1 MVGGSAALQD
11 RAGFRAQGGS
21 GGGGGST
28 ILTGGVGLPFM
39 SEVGGGPRNE
49 RWIMLAPRCGTTR
62 GNRQDGPSGSP
73 ACSACAV
80 TAALQRSAVAD
91 RSPLRRDD
99 GDNAADHGKGD
110 CGKHDDEDHYPVN
123 GRVALLLIDLDHF
136 PLGGQRAMPCSAGL
150 LPPCAVRHSAF
161 PLLQVPKPSASWLPC
176 CRFARKRPSGQ
187 GRSTESDTRRRDRGP
202 VQRGRQPRLP
212 GSPERRRSGTTR
224 PRHAPWRGT
233 TGPMPAPPGRAG
245 RSRRSPVHAPPTLVK
260 DGTAR
265 LADRRRRPRRPQ
277 STPPRLRRAG
287 QNGRLPGHRLAD
299 SSSGHKDMFM

>member
-1 MVGGSAALQD
+1 MVAVRRSRLEMSAWHSCRKSVEARGMNAGSCWHLVVATD
-11 RAGFRAQGGS
+11 
-21 GGGGGST
+21 
-28 ILTGGVGLPFM
+28 
-39 SEVGGGPRNE
+39 
-49 RWIMLAPRCGTTR
+49 R
-62 GNRQDGPSGSP
+62 GNRQDGPRREARLVQHARLRQSFRGV
-73 ACSACAV
+73 AV
-80 TAALQRSAVAD
+80 TD
-91 RSPLRRDD
+91 RSPLRCND
-99 GDNAADHGKGD
+99 GDNAADNGKGD
-110 CGKHDDEDHYPVN
+110 RGKHDNEDHYSVDR
-123 GRVALLLIDLDHF
+123 GVALLLVDLDHF
-136 PLGGQRAMPCSAGL
+136 PFGGQRAMPCFAGL